1 MSFAFLQDLIVVTII
16 NFVVVFSSTI
26 AILYSVDKLKEKYG
40 KKDKDEQFASFGLH
54 HHDSVVP
61 LHRGNAIDV
70 DEYIC
75 AFVAQPDRASAF

>member
-40 KKDKDEQFASFGLH
+40 KKDKDE
-54 HHDSVVP
+54 
-61 LHRGNAIDV
+61 
-70 DEYIC
+70 
-75 AFVAQPDRASAF
+75 

>member
-1 MSFAFLQDLIVVTII
+1 MSFAFLEDLIVVTII

-54 HHDSVVP
+54 HHDSIVP
-61 LHRGNAIDV
+61 LYWGDV
-70 DEYIC
+70 PVVNEHVC

>member
-1 MSFAFLQDLIVVTII
+1 MSFAFLEDLLVVTII

-54 HHDSVVP
+54 HPDSIVP
-61 LHRGNAIDV
+61 FYQWNVLTI
-70 DEYIC
+70 DEYLC